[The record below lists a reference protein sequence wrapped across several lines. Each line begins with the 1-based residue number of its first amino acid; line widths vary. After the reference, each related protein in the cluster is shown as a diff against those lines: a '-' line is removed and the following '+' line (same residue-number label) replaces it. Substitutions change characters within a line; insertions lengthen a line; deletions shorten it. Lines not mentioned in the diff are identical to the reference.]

1 MKYFAVL
8 YSGQEFAE
16 NAKTALLDSLL
27 GMAVVFSSLI
37 ILWLVIEIFR
47 IVFEKASSGGKKKEK
62 NTDVPVTENPAEIAA
77 EAVDSSDE
85 TEIVAAITAAIS
97 VYLDVPQ
104 TSFRVVSFRKNSQ
117 NTNWNKGR

>member
-1 MKYFAVL
+1 MTYFAVL

-27 GMAVVFSSLI
+27 GMAVVFASLI

-47 IVFEKASSGGKKKEK
+47 VVFEKVSSSGKKKEK
-62 NTDVPVTENPAEIAA
+62 STDEPVAEETPAIAA
-77 EAVDSSDE
+77 EAVDNSDE

>member
-1 MKYFAVL
+1 MTYFAVL

-37 ILWLVIEIFR
+37 ILWLVIEVFR
-47 IVFEKASSGGKKKEK
+47 LVFEKVGSAGKKKEK
-62 NTDVPVTENPAEIAA
+62 SADLPVTVEAPETAAGVAEGG
-77 EAVDSSDE
+77 DE
-85 TEIVAAITAAIS
+85 IEIVAAITAAIS

-104 TSFRVVSFRKNSQ
+104 TSFRVVSFRKNNT

>member
-1 MKYFAVL
+1 MTYFAVL

-37 ILWLVIEIFR
+37 ILWLVIEVFR
-47 IVFEKASSGGKKKEK
+47 LVFEKVGSAGKKKEK
-62 NTDVPVTENPAEIAA
+62 SADAPVAVDAPETAA
-77 EAVDSSDE
+77 EVAECGDE
-85 TEIVAAITAAIS
+85 IEIVAAITAAIS

-104 TSFRVVSFRKNSQ
+104 TSFRVVSFRKNDA